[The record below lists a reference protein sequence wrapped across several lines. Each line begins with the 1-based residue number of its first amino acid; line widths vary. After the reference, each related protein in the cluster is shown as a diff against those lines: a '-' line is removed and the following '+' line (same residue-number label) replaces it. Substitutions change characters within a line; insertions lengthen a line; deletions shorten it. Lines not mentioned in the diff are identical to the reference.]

1 MISRMKNFRFLLI
14 SVFVLVGFS
23 SCGLMKSTSTTRT
36 ARTIE
41 IKADIQQM
49 PTVADL
55 VVDTVL
61 AKNDTSWTN
70 ISFKHMMLK
79 SEMRKVLLGEM
90 LENTDADVIVQPREK
105 VQTKVYHPFKQSYT
119 MQVVGYPA
127 RYRNFRTAT
136 EEDLRILQGLDPQP
150 VNYNTIYIGAGSDY
164 KEKTISAGDMT
175 KAVTPKK
182 PVKAKKPP
190 YLRNP
195 FIVGLELGYY
205 TDPIRFMSGGH
216 GFTFQN
222 TYLWR
227 TKNQNIYLGLGWGME
242 MAFGQYDNDNDAR
255 PINIPLYFDTRFYFG
270 KKKVIPFFELRLGA
284 DFLIDYFNHN
294 NDWARN
300 SDLDYGLG
308 MHYGGFFGLE
318 FGRHVNISVGT
329 TGLLVGMLGY
339 RGDGAAFGQSITA
352 KLGFAF

>member
-1 MISRMKNFRFLLI
+1 MKNFRFLLI

-23 SCGLMKSTSTTRT
+23 SCGTMRSTSTTRT
-36 ARTIE
+36 ARTFEIE
-41 IKADIQQM
+41 SDIQQL

-70 ISFKHMMLK
+70 ISFKHVMLK

-90 LENTDADVIVQPREK
+90 LENTNADVIVQPREK

-150 VNYNTIYIGAGSDY
+150 VNYNTIYIGANAGYSQ
-164 KEKTISAGDMT
+164 KTISAGDMT
-175 KAVTPKK
+175 KAITPSK
-182 PVKAKKPP
+182 PIKTKKPP

-195 FIVGLELGYY
+195 FIVGLEFGYY
-205 TDPIRFMSGGH
+205 FEPIRFMEGGH

-222 TYLWR
+222 NYLWR
-227 TKNQNIYLGLGWGME
+227 TKNQNVYLGLGWGME
-242 MAFGQYDNDNDAR
+242 MAFGRYDSDNDAR
-255 PINIPLYFDTRFYFG
+255 PINIPVYFDSRFYFG
-270 KKKVIPFFELRLGA
+270 RRKVIPFFELRLGA
-284 DFLIDYFNHN
+284 DFLMDYFNHK
-294 NDWARN
+294 NDWKN
-300 SDLDYGLG
+300 SSDLRYGLG
-308 MHYGGFFGLE
+308 MHYGGFLGLE
-318 FGRHVNISVGT
+318 FGRHVNIAFGT
-329 TGLLVGMLGY
+329 TGLLVGMLGD
-339 RGDGAAFGQSITA
+339 RGEGLEFGQSITA
-352 KLGFAF
+352 KLGISF

>member
-1 MISRMKNFRFLLI
+1 MKNFRFLLI

-23 SCGLMKSTSTTRT
+23 SCGTMRSTSTTRT
-36 ARTIE
+36 ARTLEIE
-41 IKADIQQM
+41 ADIQQL

-70 ISFKHMMLK
+70 ISFKHVMLK

-90 LENTDADVIVQPREK
+90 LENTNADVIVQPREK

-150 VNYNTIYIGAGSDY
+150 VNYNTIYIGANAGYSQ
-164 KEKTISAGDMT
+164 KTISAGDMT
-175 KAVTPKK
+175 KAITPSK
-182 PVKAKKPP
+182 PIKTKKPP

-195 FIVGLELGYY
+195 FIVGLEFGYY
-205 TDPIRFMSGGH
+205 YDPLNFMEGGH

-222 TYLWR
+222 NFLWR
-227 TKNQNIYLGLGWGME
+227 TRNQNIYLGLGYGLE
-242 MAFGQYDNDNDAR
+242 MAFGKYDSDNDAR
-255 PINIPLYFDTRFYFG
+255 PINIPVYFDSRFYFG
-270 KKKVIPFFELRLGA
+270 RRKVIPFFELRLGA
-284 DFLIDYFNHN
+284 DFLMDYFNHK
-294 NDWARN
+294 NDWKNN
-300 SDLDYGLG
+300 SDLRYGLG
-308 MHYGGFFGLE
+308 MHYGGFLGLE
-318 FGRHVNISVGT
+318 FGRHVNIAFGT
-329 TGLLVGMLGY
+329 TGLLVGVLGD
-339 RGDGAAFGQSITA
+339 RGDGIGFTQSITA
-352 KLGFAF
+352 KLGISF

>member
-1 MISRMKNFRFLLI
+1 MKNFRFLLI

-23 SCGLMKSTSTTRT
+23 SCGTMRSTSTTRT
-36 ARTIE
+36 ARTLEIE
-41 IKADIQQM
+41 SDIQQL

-70 ISFKHMMLK
+70 ISFKHVMLK

-90 LENTDADVIVQPREK
+90 LENTNADVIVQPREK

-150 VNYNTIYIGAGSDY
+150 VNYNTIYIGANAGYSQ
-164 KEKTISAGDMT
+164 KTISAGDMT
-175 KAVTPKK
+175 KAITPSK
-182 PVKAKKPP
+182 PIKTKKPP

-195 FIVGLELGYY
+195 FIVGLEYGYY
-205 TDPIRFMSGGH
+205 FEPIRFMEGGH

-222 TYLWR
+222 NYLWR
-227 TKNQNIYLGLGWGME
+227 TKNQNVYLGLGWGME
-242 MAFGQYDNDNDAR
+242 MAFSRYDSDNDAR
-255 PINIPLYFDTRFYFG
+255 PINIPLYFDSRFYFG
-270 KKKVIPFFELRLGA
+270 RRKVIPFFELRLGA
-284 DFLIDYFNHN
+284 DFLMDYFNHK
-294 NDWARN
+294 NDWKN
-300 SDLDYGLG
+300 SSDLRYGLG
-308 MHYGGFFGLE
+308 MHYGGFLGLE
-318 FGRHVNISVGT
+318 FGRHVNIAFGT
-329 TGLLVGMLGY
+329 TGLLVGMLGD
-339 RGDGAAFGQSITA
+339 RGEGLEFGQSITA
-352 KLGFAF
+352 KLGISF

>member
-1 MISRMKNFRFLLI
+1 MKNFRFLLI

-23 SCGLMKSTSTTRT
+23 SCGTMRSTSTTRT
-36 ARTIE
+36 ARTLEIE
-41 IKADIQQM
+41 SDIQQL

-70 ISFKHMMLK
+70 ISFKHVMLK

-90 LENTDADVIVQPREK
+90 LENTNADVIVQPREK

-150 VNYNTIYIGAGSDY
+150 VNYNTIYIGANAGYSQ
-164 KEKTISAGDMT
+164 KTISAGDMT
-175 KAVTPKK
+175 KAITPSK
-182 PVKAKKPP
+182 PIKTKKPP

-195 FIVGLELGYY
+195 FIVGLEFGYY
-205 TDPIRFMSGGH
+205 FEPIRFMEGGH

-222 TYLWR
+222 NYLWR
-227 TKNQNIYLGLGWGME
+227 TRNQNVYLGLGWGME
-242 MAFGQYDNDNDAR
+242 MAFGRYDSDNDAR
-255 PINIPLYFDTRFYFG
+255 PINIPVYFDSRFYFG
-270 KKKVIPFFELRLGA
+270 RRKVIPFFELRLGA
-284 DFLIDYFNHN
+284 DFLMDYFNHK
-294 NDWARN
+294 NDWKN
-300 SDLDYGLG
+300 SSDLRYGLG
-308 MHYGGFFGLE
+308 MHYGGFLGLE
-318 FGRHVNISVGT
+318 FGRHVNIAFGT
-329 TGLLVGMLGY
+329 TGLLVGMLGD
-339 RGDGAAFGQSITA
+339 RGEGLEFGQSITA
-352 KLGFAF
+352 KLGISF